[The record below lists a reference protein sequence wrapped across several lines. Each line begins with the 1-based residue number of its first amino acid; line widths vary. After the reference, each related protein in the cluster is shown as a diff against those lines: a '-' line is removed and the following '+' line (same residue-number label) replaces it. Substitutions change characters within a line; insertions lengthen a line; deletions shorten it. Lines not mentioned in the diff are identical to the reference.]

1 MLKVKYFAKFKTG
14 FPTILIIGT
23 QEDFLS
29 AGNYLVDKEE
39 VMLNDPKIIKYYGG
53 QALSE
58 YLLRLKEKE
67 CSKLSE
73 IFLKCAEKTEGYHA
87 YLTISTL
94 PDVKVLISVNEYGDE
109 VLSSS

>member
-23 QEDFLS
+23 QEDYLS
-29 AGNYLVDKEE
+29 AGNYLEDKDEA
-39 VMLNDPKIIKYYGG
+39 MLNDPKIIKYYGG

-58 YLLRLKEKE
+58 YLLRMNEKE
-67 CSKLSE
+67 CAKLSE
-73 IFLKCAEKTEGYHA
+73 VFLKCSEKTEGYHA
-87 YLTISTL
+87 YVTLSTL
-94 PDVKVLISVNEYGDE
+94 PDIKVLVSVNEYSDE